1 MAAAYRPHRRP
12 KLTEDNVRAIRST
25 HAGVN
30 GRTAKQLAS
39 DYGVHFRTIEKIRS
53 GETWGHL

>member
-25 HAGVN
+25 PAYAT
-30 GRTAKQLAS
+30 TAKQLATE
-39 DYGVHFRTIEKIRS
+39 YGVHFRTIEKVRS
-53 GETWGHL
+53 GETWSQK